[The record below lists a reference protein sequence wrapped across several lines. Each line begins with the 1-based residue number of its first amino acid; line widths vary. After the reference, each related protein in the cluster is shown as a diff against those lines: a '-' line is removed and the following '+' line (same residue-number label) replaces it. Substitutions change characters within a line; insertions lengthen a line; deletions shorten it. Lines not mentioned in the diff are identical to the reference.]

1 MLIHNKDEN
10 GYLNLLQNI
19 LDNGNLREDRTGVG
33 TLSLFGEQLKFNL
46 QNGFPLLTTKK
57 MAWKPIISE
66 LLWFLEGSDDERR
79 LAEILYDKDR
89 SELKDKTTIW
99 TANALSRDNHLIDSD
114 EMNFRLTGKIY
125 GCQWRDWTNY
135 RNYNIDQIENL
146 IAGIIINPYGRRH
159 ILTAWNVTE
168 LDDMCLPPCHVMS
181 QYYINNN
188 KLSCHMYQRSADV
201 FLGVPF
207 NIASYALLT
216 HMIAQVC
223 ELEVETLIISFG
235 DVHIYKNHIEQV
247 KEQLKRIPY
256 NFPKLNINKDIDN
269 IDNFKMLDFSLEN
282 YQFHPKI
289 KANMAV

>member
-1 MLIHNKDEN
+1 MIHNKDEN